1 VSVWDDLRRPGAR
14 SVEVDGVRLRR
25 GSRVR
30 LRPQQRGGDVFDE
43 ALAGRVA
50 IVEALET
57 DVERG
62 EVHVVVTLDDDP
74 GRDLGE
80 ARQPGHRFFF
90 ALAEVEP
97 LPGGA
102 PPARILVAGIGNGFL
117 GDDGF
122 GVALAQRLLDRPQ
135 PDGVEVKDFGI
146 RGVDLAFALAD
157 YDVVVL
163 LDAVPRGFEPG
174 TLSVIDPDARSHG
187 APPPPAT
194 WPAPAALARDDV
206 MDAHGMDPVQVLAFA
221 RELGRVP
228 ERIVLVGCEPLTCM
242 TGEEDEMV
250 GELSAPVQVALAP
263 AVRLVEELVRDLIEE
278 AKP

>member
-1 VSVWDDLRRPGAR
+1 VSVWDELREPGVR
-14 SVEVDGVRLRR
+14 SVELDGVALRR

-30 LRPQQRGGDVFDE
+30 LRPRRRGGDVFDE

-50 IVEALET
+50 IVESLET

-90 ALAEVEP
+90 SLAEVEP
-97 LPGGA
+97 LGGA
-102 PPARILVAGIGNGFL
+102 APARILVAGIGNGFL

-122 GVALAQRLLDRPQ
+122 GVELARLLLDRPL

-163 LDAVPRGFEPG
+163 LDAVSRGVAPG
-174 TLSVIDPDARSHG
+174 TLAVIDPDARSHG
-187 APPPPAT
+187 GSPPAAT
-194 WPAPAALARDDV
+194 WPALAPLAQEGV
-206 MDAHGMDPVQVLAFA
+206 PDAHGMDPVKVLAFA

-228 ERIVLVGCEPLTCM
+228 ERIVLVGCEPATRM
-242 TGEEDEMV
+242 TGEEDELV
-250 GELSAPVQVALAP
+250 GELSGPVRAALGP
-263 AVRLVEELVRDLIEE
+263 AVELVEQLLHDLTEQEE
-278 AKP
+278 TR